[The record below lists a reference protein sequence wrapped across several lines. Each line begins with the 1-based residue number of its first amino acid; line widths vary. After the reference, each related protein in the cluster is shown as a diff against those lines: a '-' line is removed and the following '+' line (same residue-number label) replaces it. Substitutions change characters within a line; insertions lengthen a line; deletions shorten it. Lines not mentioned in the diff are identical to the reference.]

1 MDLSIVIVNF
11 NTKKLLLDC
20 IKSVIR
26 ATLGIKYEF
35 IVVDNAS
42 SDGSLTTISKIKSLA
57 SIKIVKNNKN
67 LGFGKANNQGIK
79 KSLGR
84 YILLLNSDTKVDK
97 NVLGEM
103 VAWMDKNPKIGVASC
118 ALRNKDGSMH
128 GTGGYFPTLFRVF
141 AWMFFLEDIPLV
153 DKFMKPFHP
162 VHSQSPFYK
171 GLGRFDHEMQMD
183 WVTGAFLLIRKKA
196 IKKAGYFDEDYFM
209 YTEEVDL
216 CFRIK
221 KAGWNVYYNP
231 SWSITHLGG
240 ASSTSEFPILSE
252 YKGIKLFFKKHMP
265 RSQYPLIRVFL
276 KIGALLRIFL
286 LGIFKGKEAVKIYA
300 KALKLA

>member
-11 NTKKLLLDC
+11 NTKKLTLDC
-20 IKSVIR
+20 IRSVIS
-26 ATLGIKYEF
+26 ATSGIKYEF
-35 IVVDNAS
+35 VVVDNAS
-42 SDGSLTTISKIKSLA
+42 SDGSLTAISKIKGLA
-57 SIKIVKNNKN
+57 RIKIVQNNKN

-84 YILLLNSDTKVDK
+84 YILLLNSDTKLNE

-118 ALRNKDGSMH
+118 ALRNKDGSMQ

-141 AWMFFLEDIPLV
+141 AWMFFLEDIPIL
-153 DKFMKPFHP
+153 DRFIKPFHP
-162 VHSQSPFYK
+162 VHEQSPFYK
-171 GLGRFDHEMQMD
+171 GLNRFDSEMQMD
-183 WVTGAFLLIRKKA
+183 WVTGAFFLIRKEVIEKV
-196 IKKAGYFDEDYFM
+196 GYFDEDYFM

-221 KAGWNVYYNP
+221 KGGWNVYYTP
-231 SWSITHLGG
+231 YWSITHLGG

-252 YKGIKLFFKKHMP
+252 FKGIKLFFKKHMP
-265 RSQYPLIRVFL
+265 TIQYPLVRLFL
-276 KIGALLRIFL
+276 KSGAILRMFI

-300 KALKLA
+300 KAFKLA